1 MKRILQ
7 EMLELLSEYA
17 YQATPE
23 RKELASTRLSDHE
36 AYLRGES
43 NINPYLDKEEWFKNY
58 I

>member
-7 EMLELLSEYA
+7 EMLQLLSEYA
-17 YQATPE
+17 YQASPE
-23 RKELASTRLSDHE
+23 RKELASARLSDHE

-43 NINPYLDKEEWFKNY
+43 NINPYSDKEEWFKNY